1 MALRTKAVSGNAVRV
16 PEPEPGEVT
25 VISRYGRE
33 RAMLIHPIDFHRLQD
48 LDRLLG
54 AAAELE
60 SIIPSPDALAAH
72 REEDTPGKPVTDP
85 AQLAKIF
92 G

>member
-1 MALRTKAVSGNAVRV
+1 
-16 PEPEPGEVT
+16 
-25 VISRYGRE
+25 
-33 RAMLIHPIDFHRLQD
+33 MLIHPTDFHRLQD

-54 AAAELE
+54 AVSELD
-60 SIIPSPDALAAH
+60 SIVPSRDALAAH

>member
-1 MALRTKAVSGNAVRV
+1 MALRTKAVSGNAVRI

-25 VISRYGRE
+25 VISRYGKE
-33 RAMLIHPIDFHRLQD
+33 RAMLVHPADFHRLQD

-54 AAAELE
+54 TVSQLDPNA
-60 SIIPSPDALAAH
+60 PSLDALAAH
-72 REEDTPGKPVTDP
+72 REEDTPDKPVTDP

>member
-1 MALRTKAVSGNAVRV
+1 MALKTKAVSGNAVRI

-54 AAAELE
+54 VASELD
-60 SIIPSPDALAAH
+60 STVPSHDALAAH
-72 REEDTPGKPVTDP
+72 REEDMPGKPITDP
-85 AQLAKIF
+85 AQLADIF

>member
-1 MALRTKAVSGNAVRV
+1 MALKTKAVSGNAVRI

-33 RAMLIHPIDFHRLQD
+33 RAMLIHPTDFHRLQD
-48 LDRLLG
+48 LDWLLG
-54 AAAELE
+54 TVSELD
-60 SIIPSPDALAAH
+60 STVPSPDALAAH

>member
-1 MALRTKAVSGNAVRV
+1 MALKTKAVSGNAVRI

-33 RAMLIHPIDFHRLQD
+33 RAMLIHPTDFHRLQD

-54 AAAELE
+54 AVSELD
-60 SIIPSPDALAAH
+60 STVPSSDALAAH

-85 AQLAKIF
+85 ALLAKIF

>member
-1 MALRTKAVSGNAVRV
+1 MALKTKAVSGNAVRI
-16 PEPEPGEVT
+16 PDPEPGEVT

-33 RAMLIHPIDFHRLQD
+33 RAMLIHPTDFHRLQD

-54 AAAELE
+54 VVSGLDSAV
-60 SIIPSPDALAAH
+60 PSPDALAAH
-72 REEDTPGKPVTDP
+72 REEDTPGKPLTDP